1 MSGEACHDFYFNK
14 LEAVHMAG
22 IKEMLSKGVTSVNVK
37 TSNFMEINKIKT
49 YINTLN
55 DEILDLQ
62 KIIGRKTYEAWKNES
77 FDVSMIEQELQK
89 IKMNYVEIENQEIK
103 IKEIEE
109 EAERILGVNNQS
121 SDMTGKIFCSSCGRV
136 NNEDSKF
143 CVGCGAQLK

>member
-1 MSGEACHDFYFNK
+1 
-14 LEAVHMAG
+14 MAG

-89 IKMNYVEIENQEIK
+89 IKMNY
-103 IKEIEE
+103 
-109 EAERILGVNNQS
+109 
-121 SDMTGKIFCSSCGRV
+121 
-136 NNEDSKF
+136 SK
-143 CVGCGAQLK
+143 